1 MSGSIDELVGD
12 WDYARL
18 PDTIAVGPG
27 CWIER
32 RDSFK
37 ACRTRHRPGLFI
49 GPRSRLYTWCAFN
62 LEEDARVNIG
72 EDCILTGAVL
82 MCTNHITIGNR
93 VRISYN
99 VTIADSD
106 FHPLD
111 AQARMADAVA
121 NRPLGDRTGRPVIPS
136 APVVIED
143 DVEIG
148 LASIILKGVTIGRG
162 ATLLAGAV
170 VSRDVPAGAT
180 VAGNP
185 AKIIDLAG
193 DHT

>member
-1 MSGSIDELVGD
+1 MLGSIDELVGD
-12 WDYARL
+12 WDYTQL
-18 PDTIAVGPG
+18 PDTIAVASG

-32 RDSFK
+32 RDSLK
-37 ACRTRHRPGLFI
+37 ACRTRHRPGLII
-49 GPRSRLYTWCAFN
+49 GARSRLYTWCSFS
-62 LEEDARVNIG
+62 LDEEARVEIG

-82 MCTNHITIGNR
+82 MCSSKITIGSR
-93 VRISYN
+93 VSISYN

-111 AQARMADAVA
+111 AEARMADAFA
-121 NRPLGDRTGRPVIPS
+121 IRPMGDKSGRPAIPS
-136 APVVIED
+136 AAVVIED
-143 DVEIG
+143 DVQIG

-162 ATLLAGAV
+162 AKVLAGSL

-185 AKIIDLAG
+185 AKLIDLGGQSA
-193 DHT
+193 

>member
-1 MSGSIDELVGD
+1 MPGSIDELVGT
-12 WDYARL
+12 WDYAQL
-18 PDTIAVGPG
+18 PETIAVGAG

-32 RDSFK
+32 RDCFK
-37 ACRTRHRPGLFI
+37 ACRTRHRPGLVI
-49 GPRSRLYTWCAFN
+49 GARSRLYTWCAFN
-62 LEEDARVNIG
+62 LEADAKVQIG
-72 EDCILTGAVL
+72 EGCILTGAVL
-82 MCTNHITIGNR
+82 MCTERITIGNR

-111 AQARMADAVA
+111 AQQRIADAIA
-121 NRPLGDRTGRPVIPS
+121 NRPLGDKSGRPVIPT

-148 LASIILKGVTIGRG
+148 LASIILKGVTLGRG
-162 ATLLAGAV
+162 ARVLAGSL

-185 AKIIDLAG
+185 AKIIEPAG
-193 DHT
+193 GGA